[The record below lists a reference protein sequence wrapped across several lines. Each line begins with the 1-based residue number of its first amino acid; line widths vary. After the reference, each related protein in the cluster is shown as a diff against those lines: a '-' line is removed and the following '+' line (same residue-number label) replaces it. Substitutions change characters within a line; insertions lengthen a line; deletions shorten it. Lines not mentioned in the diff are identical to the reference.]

1 MSNSK
6 ARTSKS
12 KPLLLILS
20 APSGTG
26 KTTLARRLV
35 AANPGAIF
43 SVSYT
48 NRGPRGG
55 ERDGVDYHFVSEE
68 RFQQMIAAGEFVEWA
83 HVHGHHYGT
92 PKSVIAEA
100 AARGAL
106 AIFDIDVQGGESI
119 KKQHPEA
126 VRALVLPPSLAELE
140 RRLRARSTDD
150 DATVRRRLH
159 AARIEIRLALSAGYE
174 YWVVN
179 DDLERAYADLE
190 AIVRAEGCRAG
201 RRPLASDLG
210 QP

>member
-1 MSNSK
+1 M
-6 ARTSKS
+6 

-35 AANPGAIF
+35 AAHPGAVF

-48 NRGPRGG
+48 TRAPRGH
-55 ERDGVDYHFVSEE
+55 EKDGVDYHFVSEE
-68 RFQQMIAAGEFVEWA
+68 RFQQMIGEGAFVEWA
-83 HVHGHHYGT
+83 KVHGHHYGT
-92 PKSVIAEA
+92 PCSSVDDAK
-100 AARGAL
+100 GL
-106 AIFDIDVQGGESI
+106 VVFDIDVQGGETI
-119 KKQHPEA
+119 KKQHPDA
-126 VRALVLPPSLAELE
+126 VRALILPPSLAELE

-159 AARIEIRLALSAGYE
+159 AAQIEMRLARLAGYE

-179 DDLERAYADLE
+179 DDLDRAFGDLE

-201 RRPLASDLG
+201 RRSLAPDLG
-210 QP
+210 LP

>member
-1 MSNSK
+1 MSNSQ
-6 ARTSKS
+6 
-12 KPLLLILS
+12 PLLLILS

-35 AANPGAIF
+35 AAHPGSIF

-48 NRGPRGG
+48 TRTPRGA
-55 ERDGVDYHFVSEE
+55 EREGADYHFVSQE
-68 RFQQMIAAGEFVEWA
+68 RFDQMIKEGAFVEWA

-92 PKSVIAEA
+92 PKAVIAEA
-100 AARGAL
+100 AAQGAL
-106 AIFDIDVQGGESI
+106 AIFDIDVQGGETI
-119 KKQHPEA
+119 KVQHPEA

-159 AARIEIRLALSAGYE
+159 AARIEIRLACSAGYE

-179 DDLERAYADLE
+179 DDLDHAYGDLE
-190 AIVRAEGCRAG
+190 AIVRSEGCRAG
-201 RRPLASDLG
+201 RRPLAPDLG
-210 QP
+210 LP

>member
-1 MSNSK
+1 M
-6 ARTSKS
+6 

-35 AANPGAIF
+35 AAHPGAVF

-48 NRGPRGG
+48 TRAPRGH
-55 ERDGVDYHFVSEE
+55 EKDGVDYHFVSEE
-68 RFQQMIAAGEFVEWA
+68 RFQQMIGEGAFVEWA
-83 HVHGHHYGT
+83 KVHGHHYGT
-92 PKSVIAEA
+92 PRSSID
-100 AARGAL
+100 GAQGL
-106 AIFDIDVQGGESI
+106 VVFDIDVQGGETI
-119 KKQHPEA
+119 KKQHPDA
-126 VRALVLPPSLAELE
+126 VRALILPPSLAELE

-159 AARIEIRLALSAGYE
+159 AAQIEMRLARLAGYE

-179 DDLERAYADLE
+179 DDLDRAYGDLE

-201 RRPLASDLG
+201 RRPLAPDLG
-210 QP
+210 LH

>member
-1 MSNSK
+1 ML
-6 ARTSKS
+6 S

-48 NRGPRGG
+48 TRAPRGS
-55 ERDGVDYHFVSEE
+55 EKDGVDYHFVSEE
-68 RFQQMIAAGEFVEWA
+68 RFQEMIALGAFVEWA

-92 PKSVIAEA
+92 PKAVIAEA
-100 AARGAL
+100 EARGAL
-106 AIFDIDVQGGESI
+106 AVFDIDVQGGESI

-174 YWVVN
+174 YWVIN

-190 AIVRAEGCRAG
+190 AIVRAESCRAG
-201 RRPLASDLG
+201 RRPLAPDLG
-210 QP
+210 RP

>member
-1 MSNSK
+1 M
-6 ARTSKS
+6 

-26 KTTLARRLV
+26 KTTLARRIV
-35 AANPGAIF
+35 AAHAGALF

-48 NRGPRGG
+48 TRAPRGG
-55 ERDGVDYHFVSEE
+55 EKEGLDYHFVSAQ
-68 RFQQMIAAGEFVEWA
+68 RFQEMIAEGAFVEWA

-92 PKSVIAEA
+92 PRA
-100 AARGAL
+100 AIDPKATL
-106 AIFDIDVQGGESI
+106 VVFDIDVQGGEMI
-119 KKQHPEA
+119 KKQHPDA
-126 VRALVLPPSLAELE
+126 VRALILPPSLAELE

-159 AARIEIRLALSAGYE
+159 AAQIELRLARAAGYE

-179 DDLERAYADLE
+179 DDLERAYGDLE

-201 RRPLASDLG
+201 RRALAPDLG
-210 QP
+210 LP

>member
-1 MSNSK
+1 M
-6 ARTSKS
+6 T
-12 KPLLLILS
+12 PLLLILS

-35 AANPGAIF
+35 AAHPGATF
-43 SVSYT
+43 SISYT
-48 NRGPRGG
+48 TRPPRGD
-55 ERDGVDYHFVSEE
+55 EKDGVDYHFVTQEQ
-68 RFQQMIAAGEFVEWA
+68 FDAMVANADFVEWA

-92 PKSVIAEA
+92 PKASVD
-100 AARGAL
+100 GATGL
-106 AIFDIDVQGGESI
+106 VVFDIDVQGGETI

-126 VRALVLPPSLAELE
+126 VRALILPPSLAELE

-159 AARIEIRLALSAGYE
+159 AARIEIRLARAAGYE

-179 DDLERAYADLE
+179 DDLERAYGDLE

-201 RRPLASDLG
+201 RRPFASDLG
-210 QP
+210 LP

>member
-1 MSNSK
+1 MLN
-6 ARTSKS
+6 

-35 AANPGAIF
+35 AANRGAIF

-48 NRGPRGG
+48 TRAPRGDEKEG
-55 ERDGVDYHFVSEE
+55 FDYHFVSEE
-68 RFQQMIAAGEFVEWA
+68 RFQEMVEAKAFVEWA

-92 PKSVIAEA
+92 PRTVIAEA
-100 AARGAL
+100 EQRGAL
-106 AIFDIDVQGGESI
+106 AIFDIDVQGGEMI
-119 KKQHPEA
+119 KRAHPEA
-126 VRALVLPPSLAELE
+126 VRALILPPSLAELE

-159 AARIEIRLALSAGYE
+159 AARIEIRLARSAGYE

-179 DDLERAYADLE
+179 DDLEKAYADLE

-201 RRPLASDLG
+201 RRPLAPDLG
-210 QP
+210 LP

>member
-1 MSNSK
+1 M
-6 ARTSKS
+6 

-35 AANPGAIF
+35 AAHRGAVF

-48 NRGPRGG
+48 TRAPRGEEKEG
-55 ERDGVDYHFVSEE
+55 ADYHFVSAE
-68 RFQQMIAAGEFVEWA
+68 RFKEMIAQGAFVEWA
-83 HVHGHHYGT
+83 QVHGHQYGT
-92 PKSVIAEA
+92 PRA
-100 AARGAL
+100 AIDPKASL
-106 AIFDIDVQGGESI
+106 VVFDIDVQGGETI
-119 KKQHPEA
+119 KKQYPDA
-126 VRALVLPPSLAELE
+126 VRALILPPSLAELE

-159 AARIEIRLALSAGYE
+159 AAQIEIRLARSAGYE

-179 DDLERAYADLE
+179 DDLERAYGDLE

-201 RRPLASDLG
+201 RRPLAPDLG
-210 QP
+210 LP

>member
-1 MSNSK
+1 MSN
-6 ARTSKS
+6 

-43 SVSYT
+43 SISYT
-48 NRGPRGG
+48 TRAPRGA

-68 RFQQMIAAGEFVEWA
+68 RFQEMIASGAFVEWA
-83 HVHGHHYGT
+83 QVHGHHYGT
-92 PKSVIAEA
+92 PRAVIAEA
-100 AARGAL
+100 EARGAL
-106 AIFDIDVQGGESI
+106 AVFDIDVQGGESI

-179 DDLERAYADLE
+179 DALDRAYADLE
-190 AIVRAEGCRAG
+190 AIVRAESCRAG
-201 RRPLASDLG
+201 RRPLAPDLG
-210 QP
+210 MA

>member
-1 MSNSK
+1 M
-6 ARTSKS
+6 

-35 AANPGAIF
+35 AAHPGAVF

-48 NRGPRGG
+48 TRKPRGH
-55 ERDGVDYHFVSEE
+55 EKDGVDYHFVSEE
-68 RFQQMIAAGEFVEWA
+68 RFQQLIGEGAFVEWA
-83 HVHGHHYGT
+83 KVHGHHYGT
-92 PKSVIAEA
+92 PRTSIDDAKGLVV
-100 AARGAL
+100 
-106 AIFDIDVQGGESI
+106 FDIDVQGGETI
-119 KKQHPEA
+119 KKQHPDA
-126 VRALVLPPSLAELE
+126 VRALILPPSLAELE

-159 AARIEIRLALSAGYE
+159 AAQIEMRLARLAGYE

-179 DDLERAYADLE
+179 DDLDRAYGDLE

-201 RRPLASDLG
+201 RRSLAPDLG
-210 QP
+210 LP

>member
-1 MSNSK
+1 M
-6 ARTSKS
+6 

-35 AANPGAIF
+35 AAHPRATF

-48 NRGPRGG
+48 TRAPRGDEKEG
-55 ERDGVDYHFVSEE
+55 DDYHFVTAEKFRE
-68 RFQQMIAAGEFVEWA
+68 MIAQGAFVEWA
-83 HVHGHHYGT
+83 QVHGQQYGT
-92 PKSVIAEA
+92 PRS
-100 AARGAL
+100 
-106 AIFDIDVQGGESI
+106 AIDPKASLVVFDIDVQGGETI
-119 KKQHPEA
+119 KKQHPDA
-126 VRALVLPPSLAELE
+126 VRALILPPSLAELE

-159 AARIEIRLALSAGYE
+159 AAQIEIRLARSAGYE

-179 DDLERAYADLE
+179 DDLERAYGDLK

-201 RRPLASDLG
+201 RRPLAPDLG
-210 QP
+210 LP

>member
-1 MSNSK
+1 MSN
-6 ARTSKS
+6 

-48 NRGPRGG
+48 TRAPRGD
-55 ERDGVDYHFVSEE
+55 EKDGIDYHFVSEE
-68 RFQQMIAAGEFVEWA
+68 RFLEMIALGAFVEWA

-92 PKSVIAEA
+92 PKTVIAEA
-100 AARGAL
+100 EARGAL
-106 AIFDIDVQGGESI
+106 AVFDIDVQGGESI

-190 AIVRAEGCRAG
+190 AIVRAENCRAG
-201 RRPLASDLG
+201 RRPLAPDLG
-210 QP
+210 MPQGRT

>member
-1 MSNSK
+1 MN
-6 ARTSKS
+6 
-12 KPLLLILS
+12 PLLLILS

-35 AANPGAIF
+35 ASHPGAIF

-48 NRGPRGG
+48 TRAPRGA
-55 ERDGVDYHFVSEE
+55 EKDGVDYHFVSED
-68 RFQQMIAAGEFVEWA
+68 RFHEMIASGAFVEWA

-92 PKSVIAEA
+92 PRTSMET
-100 AARGAL
+100 GAPL
-106 AIFDIDVQGGESI
+106 VVFDIDVQGGETI
-119 KKQHPEA
+119 KKQHPEI
-126 VRALVLPPSLAELE
+126 VRALILPPSLAELE

-159 AARIEIRLALSAGYE
+159 AARIEIRLARAAGYE

-190 AIVRAEGCRAG
+190 AIVRAESCRAG
-201 RRPLASDLG
+201 RRPLAPDLG
-210 QP
+210 LP